1 MPNIVDNEH
10 LKMANKIKDIMA
22 TYDESEDLINIGA
35 YKMGS
40 NKKIDKAIELKED
53 IDNMLMQRVLETYQ
67 FEETI
72 SIMEEICKKD

>member
-1 MPNIVDNEH
+1 MPNIVDKEH
-10 LKMANKIKDIMA
+10 LTMANKIKDNMA

-40 NKKIDKAIELKED
+40 NKRIDKAIELKDD
-53 IDNMLMQRVLETYQ
+53 IDSMLKQEVLETYQ

-72 SIMEEICKKD
+72 SIMEEIYEKA

>member
-1 MPNIVDNEH
+1 
-10 LKMANKIKDIMA
+10 
-22 TYDESEDLINIGA
+22 
-35 YKMGS
+35 MGS